1 MTNVY
6 ELITQQILQQ
16 LEAGTVPWRP
26 TWRGGEAGMPRNLV
40 SGRPYRGIN
49 VWLLALAG
57 YGSPYWLTFRQAQE
71 RGGQV
76 RKGEKG
82 QRVVLW
88 RWRERQTEDGETE
101 RIPLL
106 RYYTVFNAAQV
117 DGLEAVLALE
127 PATYEHAPLAEC
139 EALIDGMDHPPWM
152 LSSTDQPCYAPDTDT
167 VNVPPM
173 EAFES
178 PEAYYAT
185 VFHEIVHAT
194 GHESRLARPGVVD
207 RPRFASH
214 AYSKEELIA
223 EMGAAYL
230 CGVTGI
236 AAPVIESQA
245 AYIDGWLRVLR
256 GDARLVIT
264 AAAAAQ
270 KAADWVRGVQ
280 FDE

>member
-26 TWRGGEAGMPRNLV
+26 SWRGGEAGMPRNLV

-88 RWRERQTEDGETE
+88 RWRDRKTEDGETE
-101 RIPLL
+101 RIPHL
-106 RYYTVFNAAQV
+106 RYYTVFNAEQV
-117 DGLEAVLALE
+117 DGLEAVPTLE

-139 EALIDGMDHPPWM
+139 EALIDGMEHPPWM
-152 LSSTDQPCYAPDTDT
+152 LSCTDSSVARFSMPMATWTRLDAVLRRQYAYLTDEHECYSLGEYTSGAGYQHSET
-167 VNVPPM
+167 NQ
-173 EAFES
+173 
-178 PEAYYAT
+178 
-185 VFHEIVHAT
+185 
-194 GHESRLARPGVVD
+194 
-207 RPRFASH
+207 
-214 AYSKEELIA
+214 LIA
-223 EMGAAYL
+223 NS
-230 CGVTGI
+230 
-236 AAPVIESQA
+236 APLYTVHLTHPGGRTIPWNQASQ
-245 AYIDGWLRVLR
+245 
-256 GDARLVIT
+256 LV
-264 AAAAAQ
+264 Q
-270 KAADWVRGVQ
+270 Q
-280 FDE
+280 